1 MINKLLNEFWFDL
14 KILGDRDNQD
24 HEHLKFRIKTFLPY
38 YTLILH
44 IFKNNKWLNMCYKIA
59 ATFVISMW

>member
-24 HEHLKFRIKTFLPY
+24 HEHLKFRIKTFLLALRLSQLKTGNTD
-38 YTLILH
+38 TLL
-44 IFKNNKWLNMCYKIA
+44 Y
-59 ATFVISMW
+59 S